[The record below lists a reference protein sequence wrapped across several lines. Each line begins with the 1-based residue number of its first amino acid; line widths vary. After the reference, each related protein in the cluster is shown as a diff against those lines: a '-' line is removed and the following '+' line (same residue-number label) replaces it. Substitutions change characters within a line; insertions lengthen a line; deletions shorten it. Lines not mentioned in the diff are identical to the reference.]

1 MERIYTWR
9 ILDGGGD
16 LAMNVSEVVKDKA
29 NYAQVVEWFRGLGDL
44 DQLVLL
50 VDTIDEMSEEIFEH
64 YKALCDILKGQ
75 LQRISRICRENGIE
89 KEFPEASMRSRLAYI
104 VNMAGR
110 EGAVLPEKYEWLRM
124 QASYI

>member
-1 MERIYTWR
+1 
-9 ILDGGGD
+9 
-16 LAMNVSEVVKDKA
+16 MNVSEVVKDKA
-29 NYAQVVEWFRGLGDL
+29 NYAQVVEWFRGLGDLDL

-110 EGAVLPEKYEWLRM
+110 EGDVLPEKYEWLRM

>member
-1 MERIYTWR
+1 
-9 ILDGGGD
+9 
-16 LAMNVSEVVKDKA
+16 MNVSEVVKDKA

-44 DQLVLL
+44 DLDQLVLL
-50 VDTIDEMSEEIFEH
+50 VDIIDEMSEEIFEH

-75 LQRISRICRENGIE
+75 LQRISLICRENGIE
-89 KEFPEASMRSRLAYI
+89 KEFPEASMRSRLAYV